1 MKGSKER
8 LTTVVFFSEDTSN
21 GQALSEWLGTQSL
34 QAEAALAEESM
45 NSATSSSESTVSLE
59 RRGRFPYVR
68 ERQNKRM
75 RGERHSLTEAA
86 VLALLFFSGRRL
98 AALMPADNEDYE

>member
-68 ERQNKRM
+68 ERQNK
-75 RGERHSLTEAA
+75 
-86 VLALLFFSGRRL
+86 
-98 AALMPADNEDYE
+98 